1 MSKSNITNDLSKAR
15 TRADLIQNETQ
26 EGKNDHE
33 RVGQGL
39 NYILDCIQDNAND
52 IAALEDGGTSGGGNV
67 TVTSYYPSTGEHIAD
82 ISVGGVSNG
91 IYAPKPGTPNLS
103 SPLKEINNLN
113 RPPSSANKI
122 LVSTASGGWEYQDKP
137 TGGGGGGDITN
148 VRYDNEIADLST
160 AQKVGTLYVSS
171 GNVSSPYSVYAPKG
185 GTVDFNGIQK
195 NYFTNVLHGTTPD
208 TPQGINKG
216 YVADGDYFFYNGNY
230 WYRENVNPTDQQDTW
245 MLIVW
250 FNTNGTID
258 SMSKVK
264 VFDSSTGGRL
274 NGRDGQEIEWIY
286 MLCDEE
292 LSEGTHGT
300 YEAMESFLSNCK
312 GDAIGK
318 TKTGESAPFTQEDV
332 MPDLTGHATLGSY
345 TWTDN
350 PTGISADHKYEYAS
364 FRVSGISS
372 TGVRQWGDT
381 GFAAPFVWS
390 KWGDRGMDGDGVEY
404 IFWVSKTGSA
414 PAYTEDPNSDYPP
427 SWNEGSNPDS
437 GQRRFTD
444 AEYIGPDGFS
454 NWVDNP
460 IDMDDD
466 TNYPEGSKEWVSI
479 RKLRRQDD
487 SEEGTWGTFS
497 TPALWTYKA
506 RNGVANGYI
515 VDLTNEMLPV
525 GTDETGAIA
534 SWSNWS
540 RVQVYHNG
548 LKMTYTSGTPTVGSN
563 NFTYEVDEQNIE
575 WATGAAGNINITTN
589 GADITVGLSNVTG
602 LNEKSIMIPIIVT
615 VPGVEANTT
624 TTINKNLIIQG
635 IATGEAGQ
643 TVDMYVDTDSIISSY
658 DGGNVVPSKVNF
670 GVRIGRGDDIA
681 TYPAENPGS
690 GSSAWDMGYYFK
702 YTYFVNNSGTSSDR
716 VTSIN
721 PVSRPGT
728 DKNTLYYYK
737 VDMYKRTGSD
747 VSNNDKI
754 VDTETIPIIREAA
767 PGIGIDAIN
776 YNINAIGTTLTVDPT
791 TGNVTGKL
799 NFKLTKTEGA
809 NTTELEDLIYYGDET
824 LKQYKWG
831 DNAYFTV
838 KVGGANAK
846 VSRNGGIFVAE
857 PTAWHNSGDGWDPAI
872 NPYTQI
878 IVYTTGG
885 TPLVSASLV
894 VPFIKQGEK
903 GSDAQ
908 VQSLGGVVIRYRD
921 WSNLNGDNCGDV
933 GIGVVPSDKDSIVYK
948 DIILYNDN
956 YYYLKPSYAQ
966 APGGLNGD
974 CSVSNVKN
982 NAGTPSTSDNWVKVE
997 PYEDAMFQ
1005 FLMAKYAYIE
1015 NLTAKHVIIMGGVK
1029 ENGVTVQ
1036 KPIAGI
1042 TSGTSVPS
1050 VIEGYDGLE
1059 SVRFWAGL
1067 TDNNLWNSKFLVT
1080 QYGQLKATNA
1090 DISGTIRANA
1100 VYNPVYE
1107 VSEDLTIDPSIH
1119 GRSFMFIGASDCTIT
1134 LPLAEEYPGLELQFY
1149 APFFTQAASGLTI
1162 RTQPRQLNRNHIYFP
1177 EGTTMLNR
1185 TLTTNYFKVAA
1196 YNNNLITIKSL
1207 PLDPYSGNSYN
1218 WVVVSGDVSGYPE

>member
-67 TVTSYYPSTGEHIAD
+67 IVTSYYPNTGEHIAD

-113 RPPSSANKI
+113 RQPSSANKI

-230 WYRENVNPTDQQDTW
+230 WYKENVNPTDQQDTW

-300 YEAMESFLSNCK
+300 YEAMENFLINCK

-364 FRVSGISS
+364 FRVSGINS

-404 IFWVSKTGSA
+404 IFWVSKTGGRPSSSNV
-414 PAYTEDPNSDYPP
+414 YDYPP
-427 SWNEGSNPDS
+427 AWIDLGIRDS
-437 GQRRFTD
+437 QGRQFTD
-444 AEYIGPDGFS
+444 AEYLGPYLNSSDCS
-454 NWVDNP
+454 HWSDNP

-466 TNYPEGSKEWVSI
+466 TDYPEGAKQWVSV
-479 RKLRRQDD
+479 RKLRRLND

-497 TPALWTYKA
+497 EPALWNYKA

-589 GADITVGLSNVTG
+589 DADITVGLSNVTG

-615 VPGVEANTT
+615 VPGIEANTT

-643 TVDMYVDTDSIISSY
+643 TVDMYVDADSIIASY
-658 DGGNVVPSKVNF
+658 DGGNVVPNKVNF

-681 TYPAENPGS
+681 TYPAEG
-690 GSSAWDMGYYFK
+690 GSAWNMGYYFK
-702 YTYFVNNSGTSSDR
+702 YTYFVNNSGTPSTGDH
-716 VTSIN
+716 VTSIS
-721 PVSRPGT
+721 PVARPGT

-737 VDMYKRTGSD
+737 VDMYKRFGNGVD
-747 VSNNDKI
+747 SNNDKL

-809 NTTELEDLIYYGDET
+809 NTTKLESLIYHDET
-824 LKQYKWG
+824 LKQYEWG
-831 DNAYFTV
+831 NNAYFTV
-838 KVGGANAK
+838 KVGGANAG
-846 VSRNGGIFVAE
+846 VSIIENSDIFEAKPV
-857 PTAWHNSGDGWDPAI
+857 AWHNSGDGWDPAN

-878 IVYTTGG
+878 IVYTAGG
-885 TPLVSASLV
+885 TPVASLV

-908 VQSLGGVVIRYRD
+908 VQALGGVVIRYRD

-966 APGGLNGD
+966 APPPNGLNGD
-974 CSVSNVKN
+974 CSVSNVKDT
-982 NAGTPSTSDNWVKVE
+982 AGTPSTSSNAWMKVE

-1015 NLTAKHVIIMGGVK
+1015 NLTAKHVIITNGGQPV
-1029 ENGVTVQ
+1029 
-1036 KPIAGI
+1036 AGI

-1050 VIEGYDGLE
+1050 IIEGFDGLE

-1107 VSEDLTIDPSIH
+1107 VSEDLTINPSIH
-1119 GRSFMFIGASDCTIT
+1119 GRSFMFSGASSCTIT
-1134 LPLAEEYPGLELQFY
+1134 LPRAIEYQGLELQFY
-1149 APFFTQAASGLTI
+1149 VPFFTRSTGGLAIQTTTDSGDY
-1162 RTQPRQLNRNHIYFP
+1162 IYFS
-1177 EGTTMLNR
+1177 EGTTLLNR
-1185 TLTTNYFKVAA
+1185 TLATDYHKVNA

-1207 PLDPYSGNSYN
+1207 PLDPYGRGLYN
-1218 WVVVSGDVSGYPE
+1218 WVVVSGDVSGAPA